1 MLVVGRSEL
10 DDPSAAESGL
20 DIAMIMAHMSLE
32 TLEAHTLV
40 VDTRWTDAL
49 TINILAELQV
59 LTSGLLRTDLLA

>member
-32 TLEAHTLV
+32 TLYDGIFQV
-40 VDTRWTDAL
+40 SVDYCE
-49 TINILAELQV
+49 IIK
-59 LTSGLLRTDLLA
+59 